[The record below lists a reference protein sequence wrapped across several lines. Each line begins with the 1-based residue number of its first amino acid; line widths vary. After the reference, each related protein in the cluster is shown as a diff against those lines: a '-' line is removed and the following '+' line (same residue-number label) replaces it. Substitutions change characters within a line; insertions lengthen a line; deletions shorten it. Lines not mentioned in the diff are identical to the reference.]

1 MSSQALDNWNKATE
15 ELFELDRK
23 AKRGT
28 ISDHEALF
36 ALSHIVS
43 YLVVAVGALL
53 VNNQE
58 GGST

>member
-1 MSSQALDNWNKATE
+1 MSGQALNSWNKATE
-15 ELFELDRK
+15 ELFELDRRAK
-23 AKRGT
+23 AGT

>member
-1 MSSQALDNWNKATE
+1 MSGQALNNWNKATE
-15 ELFELDRK
+15 ELFELDRRAK
-23 AKRGT
+23 AGT

-36 ALSHIVS
+36 ALSHVVS

-53 VNNQE
+53 VKQE